1 MVLKVTILNLPFLR
15 VDSSHS
21 KKCRSSSSSG
31 FFLYNEN
38 MDSDD
43 ESLKILDDELKESER
58 DGEEMLA
65 CGN

>member
-1 MVLKVTILNLPFLR
+1 M
-15 VDSSHS
+15 
-21 KKCRSSSSSG
+21 
-31 FFLYNEN
+31 YNFG

-43 ESLKILDDELKESER
+43 EESLKILDAELADSEP